1 MGHSFVS
8 LVIMRSMDYEIRH
21 ITQQE
26 WPLLEELRDAGY
38 ARATLSVQKQDPALR
53 LCERLGFR
61 IVGDGANGTEWL
73 MVCRLEDPLSLVV
86 RRAEVEDI
94 PTLVGTRIAQLE
106 EEGAQRT
113 CDIRPELHSYYARHL
128 QDDTFISWL
137 AQRGDEVVATS
148 GISIVEKPPYFG
160 CPSGRIGL
168 ISGMYTKP
176 EYRRQG
182 IARDLLC
189 RALDDAKEKG
199 CGMAH
204 ITASDAGVPLYQ
216 SVGFTYNANFLQLP
230 L

>member
-8 LVIMRSMDYEIRH
+8 LVIMRSMDYEIGH
-21 ITQQE
+21 IIQQE

-61 IVGDGANGTEWL
+61 IVGDGADGTEWL
-73 MVCRLEDPLSLVV
+73 MVCRLENPLSLVV

-94 PTLVGTRIAQLE
+94 PTLVGTRITQLE

-182 IARDLLC
+182 IARDLFC

-216 SVGFTYNANFLQLP
+216 SVGFTHNANFLQLP